1 MIKFLKKIFKLIMS
15 RVFIISILI
24 LLQLALVVYAFWKLE
39 SLGYSI
45 LVIYEI
51 FSVLIAFIIINRDVN
66 PAYKISW
73 ILFVLLV
80 PLAGSGF
87 YIIFGRA
94 HYSRK
99 NLKHLSEII
108 HKNVNELGND
118 QVIYDQIDDAN
129 FVKLSTYIRNTS
141 GNQIFDGTETILLTP
156 GENQFQKMLEELE
169 KATKFIFMEYFII
182 REGKMW
188 KSILDIL
195 AQKAKDG
202 LDVRLMYDDFGCIN
216 KVPYNFKRKI
226 EKLGIKVVNFNP
238 YRPKLSLF
246 MNYRDHRKI
255 TVIDG
260 NVAFTGGVNIGDEYI
275 NEVKKFGHWKD
286 TSIMIKGKAVWNLT
300 LLFLQNW
307 EFSTNVLEEYNLY
320 RPSIN
325 YKTDGFVHIFG
336 DSPID
341 DHLIMENTYINIINN
356 AKKYVYI
363 TTPYLI
369 IDNELVT
376 ALKTCSISGVDVRI
390 IVPHIPDKKIIFY
403 VTQSYYKELILAG
416 VKIYEYLP
424 GFLHSKIIVS
434 DDTIAMVGTANLDY
448 RSLYLHFENSC
459 LLYKTSSINDLAQDT
474 NKIISL
480 SKQISYEE
488 TKSRS
493 FIKKIIAFF
502 LRAFSPLM

>member
-1 MIKFLKKIFKLIMS
+1 
-15 RVFIISILI
+15 
-24 LLQLALVVYAFWKLE
+24 
-39 SLGYSI
+39 
-45 LVIYEI
+45 
-51 FSVLIAFIIINRDVN
+51 
-66 PAYKISW
+66 
-73 ILFVLLV
+73 
-80 PLAGSGF
+80 
-87 YIIFGRA
+87 
-94 HYSRK
+94 
-99 NLKHLSEII
+99 
-108 HKNVNELGND
+108 
-118 QVIYDQIDDAN
+118 
-129 FVKLSTYIRNTS
+129 
-141 GNQIFDGTETILLTP
+141 
-156 GENQFQKMLEELE
+156 
-169 KATKFIFMEYFII
+169 
-182 REGKMW
+182 
-188 KSILDIL
+188 
-195 AQKAKDG
+195 
-202 LDVRLMYDDFGCIN
+202 
-216 KVPYNFKRKI
+216 
-226 EKLGIKVVNFNP
+226 
-238 YRPKLSLF
+238 
-246 MNYRDHRKI
+246 
-255 TVIDG
+255 
-260 NVAFTGGVNIGDEYI
+260 
-275 NEVKKFGHWKD
+275 
-286 TSIMIKGKAVWNLT
+286 
-300 LLFLQNW
+300 
-307 EFSTNVLEEYNLY
+307 
-320 RPSIN
+320 
-325 YKTDGFVHIFG
+325 
-336 DSPID
+336 
-341 DHLIMENTYINIINN
+341 MENTYINIINN